1 MATKKKRKS
10 PKPRKPKI
18 PAKFSVGDRV
28 RVKYGVPDPD
38 FPDIPLGGWAGII
51 TEVDQD
57 GREPLFL
64 VEWDKY
70 TLDHI
75 HPVFSKRCDRD
86 GLDET
91 NSWLGN
97 EDLETDIGEPVPIE
111 KPTQIVTRPLDKG
124 NQDDRIRAI
133 FDLTSDDPLPEVN
146 GENLCK
152 YHEFLSGHLTFPFQ
166 AIYWKE
172 IGPFQ
177 SRKCT
182 INVTGLVALDDYYP
196 EEGYGLLCE
205 VRQDADSKKPVSV
218 VQARSKNRGL
228 LLGFLGNILGISDW
242 QKKEPDDDENC
253 LPLDQIEMKRS
264 GHTKRLLADYS
275 YWLHNH

>member
-1 MATKKKRKS
+1 MATKKKQKS
-10 PKPRKPKI
+10 PKPRKPV
-18 PAKFSVGDRV
+18 PPKFSVGDRV
-28 RVKYGVPDPD
+28 RVKFGVPDPD

-64 VEWDKY
+64 VEWNKY
-70 TLDHI
+70 TLDHMP
-75 HPVFSKRCDRD
+75 PVFRKRCDRD
-86 GLDET
+86 GLEET
-91 NSWLGN
+91 SSWLGN
-97 EDLETDIGEPVPIE
+97 EDLDADIGDPVPME
-111 KPTQIVTRPLDKG
+111 QPTQIVTHPLDKG

-133 FDLTSDDPLPEVN
+133 FGLTNDDPLPEAN
-146 GENLCK
+146 GENLSK
-152 YHEFLSGHLTFPFQ
+152 YHEYLAANLTFPFA

-172 IGPFQ
+172 TGPFQ
-177 SRKCT
+177 SRRCT
-182 INVTGLVALDDYYP
+182 VNVAGLVALDDYYP

-205 VRQDADSKKPVSV
+205 VRHDADSKNPVSV

-228 LLGFLGNILGISDW
+228 LLGFLGNILGISDRH
-242 QKKEPDDDENC
+242 KEEPDDDENC

>member
-10 PKPRKPKI
+10 PKPRKP
-18 PAKFSVGDRV
+18 PVPPKFSSGDQV
-28 RVKYGVPDPD
+28 RVKHGVPDPD

-51 TEVDQD
+51 TEVDQT

-64 VEWDKY
+64 VEWNQY
-70 TLDHI
+70 TLDHM
-75 HPVFSKRCDRD
+75 HPVFRKRCDRD
-86 GLDET
+86 GLEET

-97 EDLETDIGEPVPIE
+97 EDLEADVGEPVPME
-111 KPTQIVTRPLDKG
+111 QPTQIVTRPLDKG

-133 FDLTSDDPLPEVN
+133 FGLTNDDPLPEVN

-152 YHEFLSGHLTFPFQ
+152 YYEYLSAHLTFPFP
-166 AIYWKE
+166 AIHWKE

-177 SRKCT
+177 SRKCMV
-182 INVTGLVALDDYYP
+182 NVAGLVALDGYDP

-205 VRQDADSKKPVSV
+205 VWHNAESQKPVSV
-218 VQARSKNRGL
+218 VQARSKNRGV

-242 QKKEPDDDENC
+242 HEEKPDDDENC